1 MQNIA
6 FLALISADKP
16 DLGISKIRAYA
27 ENMPLNLV
35 QIDRVADI
43 DRPTFRQQYL
53 KPRTPVVMSNLAK
66 TWPAYSKW
74 NFDYFKHVAG
84 DQIVPLYDGSKTDG
98 TKKVNEPDAQM
109 KFADYLD
116 LIAREPSQLR
126 IFLFNI
132 VSHMPDVKKDYTNP
146 PFCDWFVDQFP
157 AMFFGGGGSSVFMH
171 YDIDAPSIFHTH
183 FVGRK
188 RVTLVSPEFTPLM
201 YKLPLSWHAIE
212 DINWRDPDFDQF
224 PALRGVTAHTTIL
237 EHGETLYMPKGWWH
251 FMEYLDGGFSISLR
265 ALVSPAQVAEA
276 AYNVAV
282 VKTVDNFFRKRYG
295 KQWFEWKEKS
305 AAEKAN
311 KRARRLNLPVPEAVA

>member
-1 MQNIA
+1 M
-6 FLALISADKP
+6 
-16 DLGISKIRAYA
+16 LG
-27 ENMPLNLV
+27 MPLRSV
-35 QIDRVADI
+35 EIERVDDIATAD
-43 DRPTFRQQYL
+43 FRARFL
-53 KPRTPVVMSNLAK
+53 HPREPVVVRNLAHN
-66 TWPAYSKW
+66 WPAYTKW
-74 NFDYFKHVAG
+74 NFDYFKQVAG

-98 TKKVNEPDAQM
+98 TKKVNEPDTTM
-109 KFADYLD
+109 RFADYLD
-116 LIAREPSQLR
+116 IIAREPSQLR

-146 PFCDWFVDQFP
+146 PYCKWWVDQFP

-212 DINWRDPDFDQF
+212 DINWRDPDFEKF

-237 EHGETLYMPKGWWH
+237 EHGDTLYMPKGYWH

-265 ALVSPAQVAEA
+265 ALVSPIQVAEA
-276 AYNVAV
+276 VWNVAV
-282 VKTVDNFFRKRYG
+282 VKTVDNFFRKRRG
-295 KQWFEWKEKS
+295 KDWFVHKERKAIEKS
-305 AAEKAN
+305 NRYALRHLA
-311 KRARRLNLPVPEAVA
+311 